1 MIPEIIKIK
10 VVIVDDHQLVIE
22 GLKSLLKSCQEIKV
36 VASFKTGNE
45 TLKYLETSSVDVV
58 LLDINMPDINGIDV
72 CNSITK
78 NYKDIAVI
86 GLSTYNDRS
95 IINQMIS
102 NGAKGYLLKN
112 VTESELI
119 EAIAKVYRGS
129 YYYGSEIQKVMAN
142 TIFQTLGEIPRL
154 TKREKQILKEIVS
167 GKTTNTIAEELFI
180 SSLTVETHRRNLM
193 KKMNAPNVASLVK
206 IAIDKMLV

>member
-45 TLKYLETSSVDVV
+45 ALKYIETSSVDVV

>member
-45 TLKYLETSSVDVV
+45 ALKYLETSSVDVV